1 MNSKMLMSK
10 IEALLFVVGDEGL
23 TVKQL
28 CSLLELDAMEVEA
41 ALSELAT
48 SYEENEMS
56 GIMLKQLAG
65 TYQLTTKPE
74 MSDTIKKLVENPTS
88 QVLSA
93 ASLEV
98 LAIVAYKGPITR
110 AQIEDLRG
118 VKCERPINTLVS
130 RALIREAGRAEG
142 TGRPILYETTKE
154 FLNYF
159 GLKSL
164 EELPPLPEQLEQEED
179 EEKDLFFTTFK
190 EQFGMNES
198 TES

>member
-1 MNSKMLMSK
+1 MNSKILMSK

-23 TVKQL
+23 TIKQL
-28 CSLLELDAMEVEA
+28 CSLLDSEPMEVEA
-41 ALSELAT
+41 GLSELA
-48 SYEENEMS
+48 SQYRDNEMS

-118 VKCERPINTLVS
+118 VKCERPIATLVS
-130 RALIREAGRAEG
+130 RALIQEAGRAEG
-142 TGRPILYETTKE
+142 TGRVILYETTKE

-159 GLKSL
+159 GLQSL
-164 EELPPLPEQLEQEED
+164 KDLPPLPEQLEQEED
-179 EEKDLFFTTFK
+179 GEADLFFTNFK
-190 EQFGMNES
+190 EEFGMKN
-198 TES
+198 

>member
-1 MNSKMLMSK
+1 MNSKILMSK
-10 IEALLFVVGDEGL
+10 IEALLFVIGDEGL

-28 CSLLELDAMEVEA
+28 CTLLESEPMEIEA
-41 ALSELAT
+41 GLSELA
-48 SYEENEMS
+48 SQYRENEMS

-118 VKCERPINTLVS
+118 VKCERPIATLVS
-130 RALIREAGRAEG
+130 RALIQEAGRAEG
-142 TGRPILYETTKE
+142 TGRAILYETTKE

-159 GLKSL
+159 GLQSL
-164 EELPPLPEQLEQEED
+164 KDLPPLPEQLEQEED
-179 EEKDLFFTTFK
+179 GETDLFFSNFK
-190 EQFGMNES
+190 EEFGMKS
-198 TES
+198 

>member
-1 MNSKMLMSK
+1 MNSKILMSK

-28 CSLLELDAMEVEA
+28 CTLLESEPMEIEA
-41 ALSELAT
+41 GLSELE
-48 SYEENEMS
+48 SQYRENEAS

-98 LAIVAYKGPITR
+98 LSIIAYKGPITR

-118 VKCERPINTLVS
+118 VKCERPIATLVS
-130 RALIREAGRAEG
+130 RALIQEAGRAEG
-142 TGRPILYETTKE
+142 TGRAILYETTKE

-159 GLKSL
+159 GLQSL
-164 EELPPLPEQLEQEED
+164 KDLPPLPEQLEQEED
-179 EEKDLFFTTFK
+179 AETDLFFSNFK
-190 EQFGMNES
+190 EEFGMKG
-198 TES
+198 

>member
-1 MNSKMLMSK
+1 MNSKILMSK
-10 IEALLFVVGDEGL
+10 IEALLFVIGDEGL

-28 CSLLELDAMEVEA
+28 CTLLESEPMEIEA
-41 ALSELAT
+41 GLSELA
-48 SYEENEMS
+48 SQYRENEMS

-118 VKCERPINTLVS
+118 VKCERPIATLVS
-130 RALIREAGRAEG
+130 RALIQEAGRAEG
-142 TGRPILYETTKE
+142 TGRAILYETTKE

-159 GLKSL
+159 GLQSL
-164 EELPPLPEQLEQEED
+164 KDLPPLPEQLEQEED
-179 EEKDLFFTTFK
+179 GETDLFFSNFK
-190 EQFGMNES
+190 EEFGMKN
-198 TES
+198 

>member
-1 MNSKMLMSK
+1 MNSKILMSK

-28 CSLLELDAMEVEA
+28 CTLLESEPMEIEA
-41 ALSELAT
+41 GLSELA
-48 SYEENEMS
+48 SKYRENEAS
-56 GIMLKQLAG
+56 GVMLKQLAG

-98 LAIVAYKGPITR
+98 LSIIAYKGPITR
-110 AQIEDLRG
+110 AQIEDSRG
-118 VKCERPINTLVS
+118 VKCERPIATLVS
-130 RALIREAGRAEG
+130 RALIQEAGRAEG
-142 TGRPILYETTKE
+142 TGRAILYETTKE

-159 GLKSL
+159 GLQTLKD
-164 EELPPLPEQLEQEED
+164 LPPLPEQLEQEED
-179 EEKDLFFTTFK
+179 AETDLFLTKFQETFN
-190 EQFGMNES
+190 QN
-198 TES
+198 

>member
-1 MNSKMLMSK
+1 MNSKTLMSK
-10 IEALLFVVGDEGL
+10 IEALLFVIGDEGL
-23 TVKQL
+23 TIKQL
-28 CSLLELDAMEVEA
+28 CSLLDSEPMEVEA
-41 ALSELAT
+41 GLSELA
-48 SYEENEMS
+48 SQYRENEAG

-118 VKCERPINTLVS
+118 VKCERPIATLVS
-130 RALIREAGRAEG
+130 RALIQEAGRVEG
-142 TGRPILYETTKE
+142 TGRAILYETTKE

-159 GLKSL
+159 GLQSL
-164 EELPPLPEQLEQEED
+164 KDLPPLPEQLELED
-179 EEKDLFFTTFK
+179 EGEADLFITNFK
-190 EQFGMNES
+190 EEFGMKNN
-198 TES
+198 